1 MGRVA
6 TATLGTVGGYILEGD
21 GRGFAVDFMQGA
33 DILDIG
39 LGDERDAGPGAQ
51 CDQYDPG
58 FGRVLWLDT
67 HPMYSDILREL
78 RREEDGGEEESGGE
92 SEIGGSERYRT
103 ELARVLM
110 LPRAGASVSVPAG
123 APAIKGRSE
132 TRALSAKRTCVSG
145 K

>member
-1 MGRVA
+1 
-6 TATLGTVGGYILEGD
+6 
-21 GRGFAVDFMQGA
+21 
-33 DILDIG
+33 
-39 LGDERDAGPGAQ
+39 
-51 CDQYDPG
+51 
-58 FGRVLWLDT
+58 
-67 HPMYSDILREL
+67 MYSDILREL

-123 APAIKGRSE
+123 APAIEGRSE